1 MVIKKTIMNKIETL
15 QMLEEMQMRI
25 DSLQHTID
33 KMIMSGKFEQDD
45 PRFARLEDNIHTMET
60 MMSQVARNSGIKP
73 YNINWPTPKK
83 NYNDKK
89 KKDQDQD

>member
-1 MVIKKTIMNKIETL
+1 MVIKKTNMNQIETI

-33 KMIMSGKFEQDD
+33 KMIMSGKFDNDD
-45 PRFARLEDNIHTMET
+45 PRFAKLEDNIHTMET
-60 MMSQVARNSGIKP
+60 MMMQVARNSGIKP

-83 NYNDKK
+83 YYNGKK
-89 KKDQDQD
+89 KKNKDQD